1 MNNKMLNR
9 VRSIKGVF
17 LLLCVWGVVAG
28 CSEDSG
34 QLGTENHKVVEVSC
48 RLQVDPLKG
57 EPGTRGE
64 RAAINGEWT
73 ENEEAAINNLTV
85 IQFDGDG
92 TDDEAQSVIVRTF
105 NNPKLENLIIG
116 LMQPPDNREQFLY
129 FICNVGDVLS
139 GFTGTLG
146 ELKVKQL
153 TIDPAISA
161 SDGIVMTGTCR
172 STLVAGTPIK
182 VHLMRRLVKI
192 RFTYS
197 STGLPEGDSFEPVW
211 LQLLSVPK
219 AMELEPASETTN
231 ESVGFSD
238 PDPVLDHIDQGYVW
252 YIPENKRGE
261 GSNTSG
267 SVGDKDE
274 NHVPDV
280 YCTYILLEGNY
291 HQGSDNTD
299 YKVYY
304 RFYPGADNVNDFN
317 LKGNHIYNV
326 ELNLTG
332 IGSSDGRVSSTPMES
347 LPGANCY
354 MTAPRSTL
362 TFNPYAAPGTDVSS
376 IGWTYASRMG
386 QKGDGKIDHV
396 GLVWQ
401 TDPELIRNIYNLTS
415 SGEIRLTT
423 NQNSGNAL
431 VAAYDNN
438 NRILWSWHIWVT
450 DYSVAGIGD
459 DITGTSAKVD
469 HGYVYKYN
477 NYIWMD
483 RGPGALSNDR
493 KNITNLGMSYQWG
506 RKDPFVPANAFKNY
520 VLTSMY
526 DANGERV
533 ETNAKQFDQAY
544 VTSVGDMFDNAM
556 QNPLTFFTNGESGK
570 APSVSTSNECLWY
583 GMSARTDLWT
593 STAKTFFD
601 PCPAGWCVP
610 PKSARPTANEVG
622 YIYDTGTPGYGFYI
636 KGLDGLFWPY
646 TGYRNISTGTPSGVG
661 GQGIYWT
668 SDNGSNNGSNWANT
682 YGASNDKWDQGS
694 PFQQSRRHS
703 DGMAARCVKIKP

>member
-9 VRSIKGVF
+9 IRSIKGVF
-17 LLLCVWGVVAG
+17 LLLCVWGVVTG

-34 QLGTENHKVVEVSC
+34 QPGTENHKVVEVSC
-48 RLQVDPLKG
+48 RLQIEPLKG
-57 EPGTRGE
+57 ESATRGE
-64 RAAINGEWT
+64 RAAIKGEWT
-73 ENEEAAINNLTV
+73 ENEEATINNLTV

-92 TDDEAQSVIVRTF
+92 TDNEAQSVIVRTF

-146 ELKVKQL
+146 EFKVKQL

-182 VHLMRRLVKI
+182 VNLMRRLVKI

-231 ESVGFSD
+231 ASIGFSD

-252 YIPENKRGE
+252 YIPENKRGI
-261 GSNTSG
+261 GKNTSDLATG
-267 SVGDKDE
+267 KVSG
-274 NHVPDV
+274 NAPDL
-280 YCTYILLEGNY
+280 YCTCILLEGNY
-291 HQGSDNTD
+291 HQGRDNAD

-304 RFYPGADNVNDFN
+304 RFYPGADNLNDFN

-326 ELNLTG
+326 ELNLIG
-332 IGSSDGRVSSTPMES
+332 IGSSDGRVSSAPMES
-347 LPGANCY
+347 QPGANCY
-354 MTAPRSTL
+354 MTAPGSTL
-362 TFNPYAAPGTDVSS
+362 TFNPYAAPGTYVSS
-376 IGWTYASRMG
+376 TNWTSYATRMG

-423 NQNSGNAL
+423 NQKLGNAL

-450 DYSVAGIGD
+450 DYSVAGVD
-459 DITGTSAKVD
+459 YSSMTGTSAVVEN
-469 HGYVYKYN
+469 GNVYKYKD
-477 NYIWMD
+477 YIWMD
-483 RGPGALSNDR
+483 RGPGALSNVRTD
-493 KNITNLGMSYQWG
+493 ITNLGMTYQWG
-506 RKDPFVPANAFKNY
+506 RKDPFVPANTFSANDN
-520 VLTSMY
+520 TTIDMY
-526 DANGERV
+526 DANGEKV
-533 ETNAKQFDQAY
+533 QTNTKQFDQAY
-544 VTSVGDMFDNAM
+544 VTSVGNMFDNAM
-556 QNPLTFFTNGESGK
+556 QNPLTFFTNGEYGK
-570 APSVSTSNECLWY
+570 APSVSSSSTECLWY
-583 GMSARTDLWT
+583 GMSVKTDLWT

-610 PKSARPTANEVG
+610 PKSARPVSGEVG
-622 YIYDTGTPGYGFYI
+622 YYTTGTSGHGFYI
-636 KGLDGLFWPY
+636 KNLTDLFWPY
-646 TGYRNISTGTPSGVG
+646 TGYRNISTGKPSGVG
-661 GQGIYWT
+661 SQGIYWT
-668 SDNGSNNGSNWANT
+668 SDNGSSNGSNWANA
-682 YGASNDKWDQGS
+682 YGGQGDKWDEVG
-694 PFQQSRRHS
+694 RRHS